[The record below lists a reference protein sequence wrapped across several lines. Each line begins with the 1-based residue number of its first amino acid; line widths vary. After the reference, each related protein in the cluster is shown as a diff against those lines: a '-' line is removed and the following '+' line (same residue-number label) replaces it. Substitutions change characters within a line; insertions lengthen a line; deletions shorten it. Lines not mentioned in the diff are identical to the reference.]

1 MGSNVYLTHV
11 KSYGYQTQ
19 TTGTDIIQDIPG
31 RPRERIAIRA
41 FGFTCAGT
49 ATEVVFMQALTKTT
63 TTADAAS
70 GASQIAVT
78 AAVGSMAATDV
89 LVIVEDTGNYLFS
102 ICRSVA
108 TLTIDLCT
116 NLTGAA
122 ASGATV
128 YNMGVY
134 SDDGHVNYLLT
145 ASVQT
150 TEELDGGL
158 IYADAKGYPMRV
170 HHVNDAAADGKINYI
185 TVDYINK

>member
-1 MGSNVYLTHV
+1 MGANVYLTHV
-11 KSYGYQTQ
+11 KSFGYQTQ

-31 RPRERIAIRA
+31 RPGERIAIRA

-49 ATEVVFMQALTKTT
+49 VTEVVFMQALTKTT
-63 TTADAAS
+63 TTAVAAS

-78 AAVGSMAATDV
+78 AAVGSMSAGDV
-89 LVIVEDTGNYLFS
+89 LVVVEDTGNYLFS

-116 NLTGAA
+116 NLSGAA

-128 YNMGVY
+128 YNMGIY
-134 SDDGHVNYLLT
+134 SDDGQINYLLT
-145 ASVQT
+145 ASTQT
-150 TEELDGGL
+150 EKALDGG
-158 IYADAKGYPMRV
+158 IFYANAKGYPMRV
-170 HHVNDAAADGKINYI
+170 HHTNDALGDGNIDYL